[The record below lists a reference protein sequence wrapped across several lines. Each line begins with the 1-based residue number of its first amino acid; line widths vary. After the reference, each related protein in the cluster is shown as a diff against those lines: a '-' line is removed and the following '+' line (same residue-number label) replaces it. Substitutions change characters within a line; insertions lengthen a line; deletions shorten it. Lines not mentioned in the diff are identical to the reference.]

1 MDGRRSRPRLKA
13 PRGTEPGVQA
23 DSSVVP
29 HLTWGFAV
37 MHGLRRASVTHLLH
51 SSCTGWSQGAK
62 IVFGACIV
70 MQFRNARPGHGNGP
84 AAVGGRAVL
93 HGTRLDDRFLEHGV
107 SLTAEAGG
115 ECP

>member
-1 MDGRRSRPRLKA
+1 MDGRRSRPRRKA

-37 MHGLRRASVTHLLH
+37 MHGLRRVSVTHLLH

-84 AAVGGRAVL
+84 AAVGGR
-93 HGTRLDDRFLEHGV
+93 GRFAWHSSG
-107 SLTAEAGG
+107 
-115 ECP
+115 

>member
-1 MDGRRSRPRLKA
+1 MDGRRSRPRRKA
-13 PRGTEPGVQA
+13 PRGTEPGLQA
-23 DSSVVP
+23 VSSVVP
-29 HLTWGFAV
+29 PLTWGFAV
-37 MHGLRRASVTHLLH
+37 MQGFRRASVTHLLH
-51 SSCTGWSQGAK
+51 SSCTGWSQVAK